1 MLDAFLFSSLAQAP
15 LILGGLIVY
24 WFRIP
29 MRVVGWLG
37 GFGAGAL
44 VSAIA
49 YNLVVSGDTLG
60 KADLVIWLMTGAI
73 VFAGLDAIVEK
84 RFGEQAGALGIVL
97 GSIIDGVPE
106 SVIFGIQI
114 ATATAI
120 SPAFL
125 TAVMISNIPQ
135 AIAPSADLAENGWK
149 WAKVAGMWAAVVVI
163 AGIYRRHDGAVG
175 HGCAHLA
182 LCRWRSARYVD
193 HLAHPLFLGAGRSGH
208 RHLGCRRLCPVVVA
222 AITGQRSGKAYRSA

>member
-1 MLDAFLFSSLAQAP
+1 MFTAFLFSALAQMP
-15 LILGGLIVY
+15 LILGGLLVY
-24 WFRIP
+24 WFKIP

-49 YNLVVSGDTLG
+49 YNLVVAGDTLS
-60 KADLVIWLMTGAI
+60 KADLVIWLMIGAF
-73 VFAGLDAIVEK
+73 VFVGLDALVEK

-97 GSIIDGVPE
+97 GAIIDGVPE

-114 ATATAI
+114 AGAATI

-135 AIAPSADLAENGWK
+135 AIAPSADLAQSGWR
-149 WAKVAGMWAAVVVI
+149 WAKVTGMWAAVVLI
-163 AGIYRRHDGAVG
+163 AGAAGAVAYLVG
-175 HGCAHLA
+175 MMVPSDTGARISLFAAGGLLA
-182 LCRWRSARYVD
+182 MLTTSLIPFSEERGGLMTGIWAV
-193 HLAHPLFLGAGRSGH
+193 AGFALS
-208 RHLGCRRLCPVVVA
+208 LL
-222 AITGQRSGKAYRSA
+222 QQ

>member
-163 AGIYRRHDGAVG
+163 AGIAGALAYIVG
-175 HGCAHLA
+175 MMVPSDTGARISLFAAGGLLA
-182 LCRWRSARYVD
+182 MLTTSLIPFSSERGGLVTGIWAV
-193 HLAHPLFLGAGRSGH
+193 AGFALS
-208 RHLGCRRLCPVVVA
+208 LL
-222 AITGQRSGKAYRSA
+222 QQ

>member
-1 MLDAFLFSSLAQAP
+1 MFDAFLFSALAQSP
-15 LILGGLIVY
+15 LILGGLLVY
-24 WFRIP
+24 WFKIP

-49 YNLVVSGDTLG
+49 YNLVVAGDTLS
-60 KADLVIWLMTGAI
+60 KADLVIWLMVGAI
-73 VFAGLDAIVEK
+73 VFATLDAIVEK

-97 GSIIDGVPE
+97 GAIIDGVPE

-135 AIAPSADLAENGWK
+135 AIAPSADLAESGWK
-149 WAKVAGMWAAVVVI
+149 WAKVAGMWLAVVVI
-163 AGIYRRHDGAVG
+163 AGIAGALAYVVG
-175 HGCAHLA
+175 TMVPSDTGARISLFAAGGLLAMLTTSLILFSSERGSLVTGIWAVAGCALS
-182 LCRWRSARYVD
+182 L
-193 HLAHPLFLGAGRSGH
+193 LE
-208 RHLGCRRLCPVVVA
+208 
-222 AITGQRSGKAYRSA
+222 Q

>member
-1 MLDAFLFSSLAQAP
+1 MLNAFLFSALAQTP
-15 LILGGLIVY
+15 LILGGLLVY
-24 WFRIP
+24 WFKIP
-29 MRVVGWLG
+29 LRVVGWLG

-49 YNLVVSGDTLG
+49 YNLVITGDTLS
-60 KADLVIWLMTGAI
+60 KSDLVIWLMVGAC
-73 VFAGLDAIVEK
+73 VFVGLDFLVEK

-114 ATATAI
+114 AGAVAV

-135 AIAPSADLAENGWK
+135 AIAPSADLAQSGWK
-149 WAKVAGMWAAVVVI
+149 WAKVAGMWAGVVLI
-163 AGIYRRHDGAVG
+163 AGVAGAVAYLVG
-175 HGCAHLA
+175 VMAPSDTGARVSLFAAGGLLA
-182 LCRWRSARYVD
+182 MLTTSLIPFSEERGG
-193 HLAHPLFLGAGRSGH
+193 L
-208 RHLGCRRLCPVVVA
+208 
-222 AITGQRSGKAYRSA
+222 ITGIWAVAGFALSLLQQ

>member
-1 MLDAFLFSSLAQAP
+1 MLNAFLFSALAQVP
-15 LILGGLIVY
+15 LILGGLVVY
-24 WFRIP
+24 WFKIP

-49 YNLVVSGDTLG
+49 YNLVITGETLSN
-60 KADLVIWLMTGAI
+60 ADLVIWLMVGAC
-73 VFAGLDAIVEK
+73 VFAGLDFLVEK
-84 RFGEQAGALGIVL
+84 RFDEQAGALGIVL
-97 GSIIDGVPE
+97 GAIIDGVPE

-149 WAKVAGMWAAVVVI
+149 WAKVAGMWLAVVLI
-163 AGIYRRHDGAVG
+163 AGIAGA
-175 HGCAHLA
+175 LA
-182 LCRWRSARYVD
+182 YVLGTLVPSDTGARISLFAAGGL
-193 HLAHPLFLGAGRSGH
+193 LAMLTSSLIPFSSERGGLVTGIWAVAGFALS
-208 RHLGCRRLCPVVVA
+208 LL
-222 AITGQRSGKAYRSA
+222 QQ

>member
-1 MLDAFLFSSLAQAP
+1 MLNAFLFSALAQAP
-15 LILGGLIVY
+15 LILGGLLVY
-24 WFRIP
+24 WFKIP
-29 MRVVGWLG
+29 LRVVGWLG

-49 YNLVVSGDTLG
+49 YNLVITGDTLS
-60 KADLVIWLMTGAI
+60 KSDLVIWLMVGAC
-73 VFAGLDAIVEK
+73 VFVGLDFLVEK

-114 ATATAI
+114 AGAVAI

-135 AIAPSADLAENGWK
+135 AIAPSADLAQSGWK
-149 WAKVAGMWAAVVVI
+149 WAKVAGMWAGVVLI
-163 AGIYRRHDGAVG
+163 AGVAGAVAYLVG
-175 HGCAHLA
+175 VMVPSDTGARISLFAAGGLLA
-182 LCRWRSARYVD
+182 MLTTSLIPFSEERGG
-193 HLAHPLFLGAGRSGH
+193 L
-208 RHLGCRRLCPVVVA
+208 
-222 AITGQRSGKAYRSA
+222 ITGIWAVAGFALSLLQQ